1 MKPPGNT
8 NVYESDVQTFWF
20 DESGILCAV
29 SKDTPRTLERQQK
42 TYDLV
47 KQISGNKKVCYLTE
61 VTHVQPPDRETREYV
76 LTESPKL
83 FKAVAV
89 ISNSVL
95 GRMIAN
101 ILFRMKNQ
109 PYPTK
114 MFSNEN
120 EAKEW
125 LKIYLHDDTNQSTTA
140 SNHSSMK
147 MF

>member
-8 NVYESDVQTFWF
+8 HIYECDVQTFWF
-20 DESGILCAV
+20 DENGILCAV
-29 SKDTPRTLERQQK
+29 SKDMPRTLDKQQK
-42 TYDLV
+42 AYELV

-61 VTHVQPPDRETREYV
+61 VTYIQPPDRETREYV
-76 LTESPKL
+76 LKESQNL

-101 ILFRMKNQ
+101 ILFRMKSQ

-114 MFSNEN
+114 MFSDEN
-120 EAKEW
+120 EAKDW
-125 LKIYLHDDTNQSTTA
+125 LKQYLHDGSNNSTV
-140 SNHSSMK
+140 SRRPSSLK
-147 MF
+147 IF